1 MNEKLRAFW
10 AARRSQPKP
19 SKLYPVLW
27 QFAAER
33 QRVYLRRLAGEPPP
47 WTDDPVLSAYRF
59 TNAFRA
65 ADRVS
70 QYLIRMAHEDP
81 FASDE
86 TLFLRTLL
94 FKIFNRIDTW
104 EHIVD
109 RLGPPVAFRFDYDAC
124 ADLLSDRLRAGTP
137 VYSAAYIMPSGGR
150 RSGHGGPKHRMHLH
164 LLRDMVTYG
173 LPQRLMQTKS
183 LGDAYQMLI
192 GWRTLGPFLALQYA
206 IDLNYTALMSH
217 SETDFVVAG
226 PGARDGLWKCFDSI
240 GDYTLAEAI
249 LWLTDRQ
256 EAEFDRY
263 GLRFDGLWGRPLQPI
278 DVQNLL
284 CEVSKYTRVSHPEI
298 EGRSGRTRIK
308 QRFKPAGPLPRPVF
322 PPKWRLNERIDG
334 WFADLGATRATR
346 SSSPV
351 AQQQLPLPSSD
362 SASRSGD
369 PG

>member
-1 MNEKLRAFW
+1 MNEKLRASW

-27 QFAAER
+27 QFAVER

-137 VYSAAYIMPSGGR
+137 VYSAAYIMPSGGKR
-150 RSGHGGPKHRMHLH
+150 TGRGGPKHRMHLH
-164 LLRDMVTYG
+164 LVRDMVTYG
-173 LPQRLMQTKS
+173 LPQRLTQTKS
-183 LGDAYQMLI
+183 LEDAYQMLI
-192 GWRTLGPFLALQYA
+192 GWRTLGPFLAFQYA
-206 IDLNYTALMSH
+206 IDLNYTPLMSH
-217 SETDFVVAG
+217 SETDFVAAG

-256 EAEFDRY
+256 EEEFKRY

-308 QRFKPAGPLPRPVF
+308 QRFKPVGPLLKPFF
-322 PPKWRLNERIDG
+322 PPKWGLSRRIDD
-334 WFADLGATRATR
+334 WFIDLGATRP
-346 SSSPV
+346 SLPV
-351 AQQQLPLPSSD
+351 AQQHLPLSRSD

-369 PG
+369 SV